1 MTGLLAD
8 SVIDW
13 AALLNVLWASLLGG
27 VGVTGVFSLALLGA
41 TRAGDLR
48 RDGRVAAATAYVVLS
63 AVAGAAVVAALVF
76 GVIVMTA
83 KD

>member
-27 VGVTGVFSLALLGA
+27 VGVTGIFSLALLGA

-48 RDGRVAAATAYVVLS
+48 RDGRVAAATAYAVLT
-63 AVAGAAVVAALVF
+63 AVAGVMVLAALVF
-76 GVIVMTA
+76 GVVVMTS

>member
-1 MTGLLAD
+1 VKVVLAE

-27 VGVTGVFSLALLGA
+27 VGVTAVFSLALMGA
-41 TRAGDLR
+41 TRAVDLR
-48 RDGRVAAATAYVVLS
+48 RDGRVAAATAYAVLT
-63 AVAGAAVVAALVF
+63 AVAGATVVAALVF
-76 GVIVMTA
+76 GVLVMTA

>member
-13 AALLNVLWASLLGG
+13 AALVNVLWASLLGG

-48 RDGRVAAATAYVVLS
+48 RDGRVAAATAYAVLT
-63 AVAGAAVVAALVF
+63 AVAGAVVLAALVF
-76 GVIVMTA
+76 GVIVMTS

>member
-27 VGVTGVFSLALLGA
+27 VGVTGVFSLAMLGA
-41 TRAGDLR
+41 ARAGDLR
-48 RDGRVAAATAYVVLS
+48 RDGRVAAATAYAVLT
-63 AVAGAAVVAALVF
+63 AVAGVVVLVALVF
-76 GVIVMTA
+76 GVVVMTS